1 MPAASPMP
9 MRCRSLVRYQELRYQ
24 ELKKGR
30 NKNVSTLFYVS
41 SQAVV
46 GRLACLTVVPA
57 LVIFSVTP
65 PPE

>member
-1 MPAASPMP
+1 MPTAIPMP
-9 MRCRSLVRYQELRYQ
+9 TPIP
-24 ELKKGR
+24 KKGR
-30 NKNVSTLFYVS
+30 NENVSTFFHVS
-41 SQAVV
+41 SQAVA

>member
-1 MPAASPMP
+1 MFRPFSFRA
-9 MRCRSLVRYQELRYQ
+9 CYD
-24 ELKKGR
+24 
-30 NKNVSTLFYVS
+30 S

-57 LVIFSVTP
+57 LVIVNVTP

>member
-1 MPAASPMP
+1 MPI
-9 MRCRSLVRYQELRYQ
+9 
-24 ELKKGR
+24 
-30 NKNVSTLFYVS
+30 STLDMDVLPVFGAISNAMRGPQRTFRPFFHVG

-57 LVIFSVTP
+57 VVIFNVTP

>member
-9 MRCRSLVRYQELRYQ
+9 ISCGSLGRYQK
-24 ELKKGR
+24 LKKGR
-30 NKNVSTLFYVS
+30 NKNVSALFHVS

-57 LVIFSVTP
+57 LVIFNVTP

>member
-9 MRCRSLVRYQELRYQ
+9 MRCRGAISRA
-24 ELKKGR
+24 KKGR
-30 NKNVSTLFYVS
+30 NKNVSALFHVS

-57 LVIFSVTP
+57 LVIFNVTP